1 MIPKI
6 KKILLAIALFYG
18 ILSFNLGMNLVQ
30 ILSVEAAVNQS
41 QATPVSSLNS
51 GPNLQFST
59 NSAFIPELDLVTRI
73 ESIKRK
79 MQTLRFCQNGSC
91 FYREIS
97 SKIVPP
103 TTSDGNYSAVISAI
117 IDRPSA
123 SPDKADYHF
132 ELLDNHW
139 QLRRGEEYTDVADY
153 MFVDDRYEIFSVHN
167 NRNLHGDVAKARI
180 DGNLKS
186 GYISLYFD
194 VLEKGIERLL
204 KKPR

>member
-1 MIPKI
+1 MIN
-6 KKILLAIALFYG
+6 KILVAIALFCLV
-18 ILSFNLGMNLVQ
+18 ITINLVN
-30 ILSVEAAVNQS
+30 ITSVHADSVIE
-41 QATPVSSLNS
+41 TSS
-51 GPNLQFST
+51 
-59 NSAFIPELDLVTRI
+59 DLVTRI
-73 ESIKRK
+73 ESIKKK
-79 MQTLRFCQNGSC
+79 MQTLRFCHNGSC

-97 SKIVPP
+97 SQIIPP
-103 TTSDGNYSAVISAI
+103 TTADGKYSAVISAI

-132 ELLDNHW
+132 ELQNNRW

-153 MFVDDRYEIFSVHN
+153 MFVDDQYEIFSVHN

-194 VLEKGIERLL
+194 VLEKGMERAA
-204 KKPR
+204 KKS